1 MGIKAYPINE
11 VETIEV
17 RLDRNKT
24 PISFRLKVDELME
37 QGAFDSRE
45 KAETWLSETDF
56 EMEMYYQKDCGLFL
70 VEADAVE
77 NDADIYSPYTCETY
91 ESFYDGIN

>member
-37 QGAFDSRE
+37 QGAFDTRE
-45 KAETWLSETDF
+45 SAEKWVEENPIVL
-56 EMEMYYQKDCGLFL
+56 EMIYEKHSGLF
-70 VEADAVE
+70 AVE
-77 NDADIYSPYTCETY
+77 SESIESGVFSPYTKE
-91 ESFYDGIN
+91 EIEVED